1 MPIRVT
7 IDHFNRIVVG
17 VGDGVL
23 TIPDL
28 VAYGLE
34 VLQAKVVHYGK
45 IIDVAGSEPNFTST
59 ELSAFAQVVRETRA
73 DAPRGPL
80 ALVVDPKRG
89 ELANLFVGLDM
100 GGRRA
105 EVFRSIHD
113 ARRWLGAQMKEQE
126 RDAEAE
132 DGWTHSGDR

>member
-7 IDHFNRIVVG
+7 IDHFNRIVIG

-28 VAYGLE
+28 VSYGLE

-45 IIDVAGSEPNFTST
+45 IIDVAGSEPAFTRT

-73 DAPRGPL
+73 DTLRGSL
-80 ALVVDPKRG
+80 ALVIDPKRG
-89 ELANLFVGLDM
+89 ELAKMFVGFEM
-100 GGRRA
+100 GAGTPGSFEASTR
-105 EVFRSIHD
+105 HD
-113 ARRWLGAQMKEQE
+113 G
-126 RDAEAE
+126 
-132 DGWTHSGDR
+132 G

>member
-7 IDHFNRIVVG
+7 IDHFNRVVIG

-28 VAYGLE
+28 VAFGLE

-45 IIDVAGSEPNFTST
+45 IIDVAGSEPDFTRT
-59 ELSAFAQVVRETRA
+59 ELLAFARVVRETRA
-73 DAPRGPL
+73 GSPRGPL

-89 ELANLFVGLDM
+89 ELAKLFTGLDM
-100 GGRRA
+100 EGRPGRI
-105 EVFRSIHD
+105 FRSIHD
-113 ARRWLGAQMKEQE
+113 ARRWLATRLRAQEQ
-126 RDAEAE
+126 
-132 DGWTHSGDR
+132 GDDES

>member
-7 IDHFNRIVVG
+7 IDDFNRVVVG

-34 VLQAKVVHYGK
+34 VLHANVVHYGK
-45 IIDVAGSEPNFTST
+45 IIDVAGSRPDFTRA
-59 ELSAFAQVVRETRA
+59 ELLAFAQVVRETRS
-73 DAPRGPL
+73 DTPRGPL
-80 ALVVDPKRG
+80 ALVIDPKRG
-89 ELANLFVGLDM
+89 DLAKIFIGLDM

-113 ARRWLGAQMKEQE
+113 ARRWLSAEMMEKE
-126 RDAEAE
+126 RDDEY
-132 DGWTHSGDR
+132 

>member
-23 TIPDL
+23 TIQDL

-45 IIDVAGSEPNFTST
+45 IIDVAGSEPDFSRA

-73 DAPRGPL
+73 DTPRGPV

-89 ELANLFVGLDM
+89 ELARMFIGLEM

-113 ARRWLGAQMKEQE
+113 ARRWLAAQMKDQE
-126 RDAEAE
+126 RDAEN
-132 DGWTHSGDR
+132 

>member
-7 IDHFNRIVVG
+7 IDHFNRIVIG

-28 VAYGLE
+28 VSYGLQ

-45 IIDVAGSEPNFTST
+45 IIDVAGSEPDFTRI

-73 DAPRGPL
+73 DARRGPL

-89 ELANLFVGLDM
+89 DMAKMFIGLEM

-113 ARRWLGAQMKEQE
+113 ARRWLATQMKAQE
-126 RDAEAE
+126 SNDE
-132 DGWTHSGDR
+132 S

>member
-7 IDHFNRIVVG
+7 IDHFNRVVIG
-17 VGDGVL
+17 VADGVV

-45 IIDVAGSEPNFTST
+45 IIDFAVSEPAFTLA
-59 ELSAFAQVVRETRA
+59 ELTAFAQVLRETRP
-73 DAPRGPL
+73 DTPRGPL
-80 ALVVDPKRG
+80 ALVIDIKRG
-89 ELANLFVGLDM
+89 DVAKMFVGQEM
-100 GGRRA
+100 GGRPA

-113 ARRWLGAQMKEQE
+113 ARRWIAAQMTLQR
-126 RDAEAE
+126 RDE
-132 DGWTHSGDR
+132 DE

>member
-7 IDHFNRIVVG
+7 IDHYNRVVIG

-23 TIPDL
+23 TIADF

-45 IIDVAGSEPNFTST
+45 IIDVAGSEPDFTAT
-59 ELSAFAQVVRETRA
+59 ELAAFAQVVRETQP
-73 DAPRGPL
+73 DKPRGPL
-80 ALVVDPKRG
+80 ALVIDPKRG
-89 ELANLFVGLDM
+89 DLAKRFVGLEM

-105 EVFRSIHD
+105 EVFRSIHA
-113 ARRWLGAQMKEQE
+113 ARRWLTEQMTKQE
-126 RDAEAE
+126 R
-132 DGWTHSGDR
+132 GDEG

>member
-7 IDHFNRIVVG
+7 IDHFNRIVIG

-34 VLQAKVVHYGK
+34 VLKANVVHYGK
-45 IIDVAGSEPNFTST
+45 IIDVAGSEPDFTGA

-73 DAPRGPL
+73 DTPRGPL

-89 ELANLFVGLDM
+89 ELAKIFIGFEM

-113 ARRWLGAQMKEQE
+113 ARRWLAGQAKVQG
-126 RDAEAE
+126 RDDA
-132 DGWTHSGDR
+132 T

>member
-7 IDHFNRIVVG
+7 IDHFNRVVIG

-28 VAYGLE
+28 VAFGLE

-45 IIDVAGSEPNFTST
+45 IIDVAGSEPAFTRT
-59 ELSAFAQVVRETRA
+59 ELMAFAQVLRETQPGS
-73 DAPRGPL
+73 PRGPL

-89 ELANLFVGLDM
+89 ELAKLFTGLEM
-100 GGRRA
+100 QGRPGQI
-105 EVFRSIHD
+105 FRSIHD
-113 ARRWLGAQMKEQE
+113 ARRWLNSQMRAKERSDDE
-126 RDAEAE
+126 
-132 DGWTHSGDR
+132 G

>member
-7 IDHFNRIVVG
+7 VDHFNRIVMG

-28 VAYGLE
+28 VSYGLE

-45 IIDVAGSEPNFTST
+45 IIDVAGSEPDFTRN
-59 ELSAFAQVVRETRA
+59 ELSAFAKVVRETRA
-73 DAPRGPL
+73 DALRGPL

-89 ELANLFVGLDM
+89 DLAKMFVGLEM
-100 GGRRA
+100 EA
-105 EVFRSIHD
+105 
-113 ARRWLGAQMKEQE
+113 GAPKS
-126 RDAEAE
+126 
-132 DGWTHSGDR
+132 SGASTPHGSG

>member
-1 MPIRVT
+1 MPIRIT
-7 IDHFNRIVVG
+7 IDHFNRIVIG

-89 ELANLFVGLDM
+89 ELARIFIGFEM
-100 GGRRA
+100 GSRRA
-105 EVFRSIHD
+105 QVFRSIHD
-113 ARRWLGAQMKEQE
+113 ARRWLTAQAKEQA
-126 RDAEAE
+126 RD
-132 DGWTHSGDR
+132 DDD

>member
-1 MPIRVT
+1 
-7 IDHFNRIVVG
+7 VVG

-23 TIPDL
+23 TIQDL

-45 IIDVAGSEPNFTST
+45 IIDVAGSEPDFSRT

-73 DAPRGPL
+73 DTPRGPV
-80 ALVVDPKRG
+80 ALVIDPKRG
-89 ELANLFVGLDM
+89 ELARVFIGLEM

-113 ARRWLGAQMKEQE
+113 ARRWLTAQMKDQE
-126 RDAEAE
+126 RNAEN
-132 DGWTHSGDR
+132 

>member
-45 IIDVAGSEPNFTST
+45 IIDLAGSEPDFTAA
-59 ELSAFAQVVRETRA
+59 ELSAFARVVRETRA

-89 ELANLFVGLDM
+89 ELAKMFVGFEM

-105 EVFRSIHD
+105 QVFRSIHD
-113 ARRWLGAQMKEQE
+113 ARRWLAEQAKEQQN
-126 RDAEAE
+126 RDK
-132 DGWTHSGDR
+132 G

>member
-45 IIDVAGSEPNFTST
+45 IIDVAASEPNFTQA
-59 ELSAFAQVVRETRA
+59 ELSAFAQVVRETRTETK
-73 DAPRGPL
+73 RGPL
-80 ALVVDPKRG
+80 ALVVDPRRG
-89 ELANLFVGLDM
+89 ELAKVFTGLDM

-105 EVFRSIHD
+105 QIFRSIHE
-113 ARRWLGAQMKEQE
+113 ARRWLTAQMEAE
-126 RDAEAE
+126 ARDAE
-132 DGWTHSGDR
+132 D

>member
-7 IDHFNRIVVG
+7 IDHFNRVVIG

-34 VLQAKVVHYGK
+34 VLQAKVLHYGK
-45 IIDVAGSEPNFTST
+45 IIDVAGSEPDFTSI
-59 ELSAFAQVVRETRA
+59 ELSAFAQVVRGTRA

-80 ALVVDPKRG
+80 ALVIDPKRG
-89 ELANLFVGLDM
+89 ELAKMFIGLEMGVG
-100 GGRRA
+100 GP
-105 EVFRSIHD
+105 RSS
-113 ARRWLGAQMKEQE
+113 GASTMHG
-126 RDAEAE
+126 
-132 DGWTHSGDR
+132 DG

>member
-23 TIPDL
+23 TIQDL

-45 IIDVAGSEPNFTST
+45 IIDVAGSEPDFSRA

-73 DAPRGPL
+73 DAPRGPV
-80 ALVVDPKRG
+80 ALVIDPKRG
-89 ELANLFVGLDM
+89 ELARMFIGLEM

-113 ARRWLGAQMKEQE
+113 ARRWLATQMKE
-126 RDAEAE
+126 RAAEN
-132 DGWTHSGDR
+132 

>member
-7 IDHFNRIVVG
+7 IDPFNRIVIG

-23 TIPDL
+23 TISDL
-28 VAYGLE
+28 VSYGLE
-34 VLQAKVVHYGK
+34 VLQAKVIHYGK
-45 IIDVAGSEPNFTST
+45 IIDLAGSEPAFTRA
-59 ELSAFAQVVRETRA
+59 ELSAFAQVVRETRT

-80 ALVVDPKRG
+80 ALVIDPKRG
-89 ELANLFVGLDM
+89 ELAKIFIGFEM

-113 ARRWLGAQMKEQE
+113 ARRWLTAQSNVPEHDDE
-126 RDAEAE
+126 
-132 DGWTHSGDR
+132 S

>member
-1 MPIRVT
+1 MPIRIT
-7 IDHFNRIVVG
+7 IDHFNRVVIG

-45 IIDVAGSEPNFTST
+45 IIDVAGSEPDFTKA
-59 ELSAFAQVVRETRA
+59 ELSAFAQVLRETRA

-89 ELANLFVGLDM
+89 ELAKIFVGLEM
-100 GGRRA
+100 GGRQA

-113 ARRWLGAQMKEQE
+113 ARRWIAAQMKEHARNDQ
-126 RDAEAE
+126 
-132 DGWTHSGDR
+132 G

>member
-7 IDHFNRIVVG
+7 IDHFNRIVIG

-28 VAYGLE
+28 VSYGLE

-45 IIDVAGSEPNFTST
+45 IIDVAGSEPDFTRT

-89 ELANLFVGLDM
+89 DLAKMFVGFEM

-113 ARRWLGAQMKEQE
+113 ARRWLTAQLNEQE
-126 RDAEAE
+126 RNDEN
-132 DGWTHSGDR
+132 

>member
-7 IDHFNRIVVG
+7 IDHYNRVVVG

-34 VLQAKVVHYGK
+34 MLQAKVVHYGK
-45 IIDVAGSEPNFTST
+45 IIDLAGSEPDFTAA
-59 ELSAFAQVVRETRA
+59 EMAAFAQVLRQTRP
-73 DAPRGPL
+73 DTPRGPL
-80 ALVVDPKRG
+80 ALVIDPKRG
-89 ELANLFVGLDM
+89 DLAKIFVGLEM

-113 ARRWLGAQMKEQE
+113 ARQWLSVEMTRQKSE
-126 RDAEAE
+126 
-132 DGWTHSGDR
+132 GDPWKD

>member
-7 IDHFNRIVVG
+7 IDHFNRVVIG

-45 IIDVAGSEPNFTST
+45 IIDVAGSEPAFTRA
-59 ELSAFAQVVRETRA
+59 ELLAFAQVLRETQA
-73 DAPRGPL
+73 GSPRGPL

-89 ELANLFVGLDM
+89 ELAKLFTGLDM
-100 GGRRA
+100 EGRPG
-105 EVFRSIHD
+105 EIFRSIHD
-113 ARRWLGAQMKEQE
+113 ARRWLAVQMRANE
-126 RDAEAE
+126 RRDDE
-132 DGWTHSGDR
+132 G

>member
-7 IDHFNRIVVG
+7 IDHFNRIVIG

-34 VLQAKVVHYGK
+34 VLQARVVHYGK
-45 IIDVAGSEPNFTST
+45 IIDVAGSEPNFTRT
-59 ELSAFAQVVRETRA
+59 ELSAFAQVLRTTRA
-73 DAPRGPL
+73 DEPRGPL
-80 ALVVDPKRG
+80 ALVVDPRRG
-89 ELANLFVGLDM
+89 DLAKMFVGLEM

-105 EVFRSIHD
+105 RVFRSIHD
-113 ARRWLGAQMKEQE
+113 ARRWLTAQAREPE
-126 RDAEAE
+126 RDN
-132 DGWTHSGDR
+132 DQ

>member
-7 IDHFNRIVVG
+7 IDHFNRIVIG

-45 IIDVAGSEPNFTST
+45 IIDLAGSEPNFTRA
-59 ELSAFAQVVRETRA
+59 ELSAFAQVLRETRA

-80 ALVVDPKRG
+80 ALVADPKRG
-89 ELANLFVGLDM
+89 DLAKIFVGLEM

-105 EVFRSIHD
+105 RVFRSIHD
-113 ARRWLGAQMKEQE
+113 ARRWLTAQTKEQE
-126 RDAEAE
+126 R
-132 DGWTHSGDR
+132 GDES